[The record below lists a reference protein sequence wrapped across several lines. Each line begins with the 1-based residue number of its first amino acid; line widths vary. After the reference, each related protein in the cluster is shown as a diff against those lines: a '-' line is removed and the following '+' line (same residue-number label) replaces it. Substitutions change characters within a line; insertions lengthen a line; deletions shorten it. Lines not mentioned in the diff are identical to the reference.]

1 MTSIWGLRQQQRNAL
16 NARAA
21 MAPAGGLSMP
31 RFAATPLRLRVRQVA
46 LLLLVLLLSA
56 GCASRHKLYREAEV
70 IVEAERRTVVHCDD
84 PVTRCALNSLWQRD
98 ADGLAVAGDSAAS
111 VHELTILEDGS
122 DALAAR
128 VHLIRAARHRIAL
141 QTFIFEPDDTGNL
154 ILHELLAA
162 AERGVKVQVILDQ
175 LFSLDG
181 RKVLAQLDKSHVNF
195 EIRVYNP
202 TFNEAQTA
210 PLEFAAGIVCC
221 FRRFNQRSHNKL
233 LLIDDRIAILG
244 GRNISDHYFDLGED
258 FNYHDRDALLIGP
271 EALTMRASFDQF
283 WSHPRTRSL
292 WQLNDVAKS
301 QLGNPHLAP
310 MASEDV
316 PVAPRMQRFIEMA
329 TSSEWLER
337 LRAQRVE
344 AAQVSYFSDP
354 PDKPFVSLDARRDL
368 SLRMVELIASA
379 DTDLLLQTP
388 YMVLSRPARKAFLKL
403 AEEKP
408 ALRKRVS
415 SNSLAATDAWPVYA
429 VAHKHR
435 RLYLEDLGFELHEFK
450 PYPGY
455 SDAALNAKPPNFVK
469 SSMRIVRDRA
479 PPLDRAIPRRS
490 LHSKSIVIDR
500 EIGIIGSHNFDPRS
514 TWLNTENG
522 IIVWDRR
529 FADALAREIEADM
542 APEQSWVVARKPD
555 MRILTPLNQT
565 VERATE
571 WLPLFDLWP
580 WRYATS
586 YELKPECTPLR
597 RDDPHFLE
605 CYVRVG
611 DFPEVNLSVKAIY
624 TRIITAFGVG
634 LTPIL

>member
-1 MTSIWGLRQQQRNAL
+1 MTILWGRRSIAL
-16 NARAA
+16 
-21 MAPAGGLSMP
+21 
-31 RFAATPLRLRVRQVA
+31 
-46 LLLLVLLLSA
+46 LLLLVLLA
-56 GCASRHKLYREAEV
+56 GTGCANRHGLYRQAET
-70 IVEAERRTVVHCDD
+70 IVEAERRTQ
-84 PVTRCALNSLWQRD
+84 VTCTDAISRCAIASPWQRD
-98 ADGLAVAGDSAAS
+98 ADGLAVATDSVAS
-111 VHELTILEDGS
+111 THELTIIEDGT

-128 VHLIRAARHRIAL
+128 VHLIRAARHSIAL
-141 QTFIFEPDDTGNL
+141 QTFIFEPDETGQL

-162 AERGVKVQVILDQ
+162 AERGVKVQIILDQ

-181 RKVLAQLDKSHVNF
+181 RKLLARLDKSHANF
-195 EIRVYNP
+195 EVRVYNP

-233 LLIDDRIAILG
+233 LLVDDRMAILG
-244 GRNISDHYFDLGED
+244 GRNISDHYFDLGQD
-258 FNYHDRDALLIGP
+258 FNYHDRDVLVIGP
-271 EALTMRASFDQF
+271 EAATMRASFNQF
-283 WSHPRTRSL
+283 WQHPTTRTL

-301 QLGNPHLAP
+301 QLANPHLLP
-310 MASEDV
+310 MTSAEV
-316 PVAPRMQRFIEMA
+316 MVTPRMRRFIEMA
-329 TSSEWLER
+329 EDPSWVES
-337 LRAQRVE
+337 LRAKRVE

-368 SLRMVELIASA
+368 SLRMVELIESA

-388 YMVLSRPARKAFLKL
+388 YMVLSKPARKAFLRL
-403 AEEKP
+403 AERKP
-408 ALRKRVS
+408 ELRKRVS

-435 RLYLEDLGFELHEFK
+435 RMYLEDLGFELHEFK

-469 SSMRIVRDRA
+469 SSMRIVRERA
-479 PPLDRAIPRRS
+479 PPLDREIPRRS

-522 IIVWDRR
+522 IIVWDQR
-529 FADALAREIEADM
+529 FADALAKEIEADM

-565 VERATE
+565 VEKATE

-586 YELKPECTPLR
+586 YELKPGCAPMR
-597 RDDPHFLE
+597 REDPHFLD

-624 TRIITAFGVG
+624 TRILTAFGVG

>member
-21 MAPAGGLSMP
+21 MAPAGGLSKP
-31 RFAATPLRLRVRQVA
+31 RFAATPLRLRIRQVA

-84 PVTRCALNSLWQRD
+84 PVTRCALSSLWQRD

-310 MASEDV
+310 MAAEDV

>member
-1 MTSIWGLRQQQRNAL
+1 MTSIWGLRQQRNAH
-16 NARAA
+16 NARV
-21 MAPAGGLSMP
+21 
-31 RFAATPLRLRVRQVA
+31 ATPAARGCSLRRRAAVSLLPRIQQMV
-46 LLLLVLLLSA
+46 LLLLVLVLSA
-56 GCASRHKLYREAEV
+56 GCASRHKLYRDAET
-70 IVEAERRTVVHCDD
+70 IVEAERRTAVHCDD
-84 PVTRCALNSLWQRD
+84 PVTRCALSSVWQRD

-301 QLGNPHLAP
+301 QLANPHLAP
-310 MASEDV
+310 MAAQDV
-316 PVAPRMQRFIEMA
+316 PVAPRMQRFIAMA
-329 TSSEWLER
+329 TSPEWLER

-368 SLRMVELIASA
+368 SLRMVELIESA

-403 AEEKP
+403 AKEKP

-450 PYPGY
+450 PYPGF

-469 SSMRIVRDRA
+469 SSIRIVRERA

-571 WLPLFDLWP
+571 WLPFFDLWP